1 MPLLWCSSVH
11 HSGFSSRRPG
21 FKSRQEHQF
30 SCKSHLTGNTRELK
44 SHHHL
49 AVMGVDVTLDVE
61 AIRADFPILSRKLPN
76 GKQLVYFDNA
86 ATSQKPKCVID
97 AMSQYYSEYNS
108 NAHRAN
114 HTLADEA
121 TTALESARS
130 SISSYFGTSPD
141 QMVYTSGAT
150 EAINLVSYAWA
161 RENLSKDD
169 VIVLTE
175 MEHHADIV
183 PWQQLSKEKGV
194 EVRYVPIDTDSFT
207 LDMAAFEIA
216 VDGASLVCVVHTSNV
231 LGIRNPI
238 EKIIELSHSNG
249 ARVLLDCAQGAPH
262 EKIRFDDSGVDFVA
276 ISAHKMGGPTGIGCL
291 LVKKDVMSQ
300 MGPFMT
306 GGSMIKTVSTL
317 GSTFQEGH
325 ALFETGTPRI
335 AEAIGWGAA
344 VEWLE
349 KFDMKD
355 VHSHINKIASWTAER
370 ISNIDGI
377 TVYGDPS
384 RSDSS
389 GAVSFLH
396 DSIQSQD
403 LALLLDEGGFAVRTG
418 HHCAQPLMDAL
429 GVPSTNRAS
438 FWLYNTMEE
447 AEAFVNHLDYVVGR
461 FSDK

>member
-1 MPLLWCSSVH
+1 MP
-11 HSGFSSRRPG
+11 
-21 FKSRQEHQF
+21 
-30 SCKSHLTGNTRELK
+30 
-44 SHHHL
+44 
-49 AVMGVDVTLDVE
+49 LDVE
-61 AIRADFPILSRKLPN
+61 AIRSDFPILGRMLPN
-76 GKQLVYFDNA
+76 GKKLVYFDDA

-97 AMSQYYSEYNS
+97 SMSRYYEEYNS

-121 TTALESARS
+121 TSALENARS
-130 SISSYFGTSPD
+130 VISEFFGTSPD
-141 QMVYTSGAT
+141 QMIYTSGAT
-150 EAINLVSYAWA
+150 EAINLVSYGWA
-161 RENLSKDD
+161 RENLSEGD

-207 LDMAAFEIA
+207 LDMDAFEIA
-216 VDGASLVCVVHTSNV
+216 AQDASLVCVVHTSNV
-231 LGIRNPI
+231 LGTRNPV
-238 EKIIELSHSNG
+238 EKIVEISHGAG

-262 EKIRFDDSGVDFVA
+262 EMIEFDTSGVDFVA
-276 ISAHKMGGPTGIGCL
+276 ISAHKMGGPTGIGGL
-291 LVKKDVMSQ
+291 LVRRDAMEQ

-306 GGSMIKTVSTL
+306 GGSMIKRVSTE

-325 ALFETGTPRI
+325 AMFETGTPRI

-344 VEWLE
+344 VEWLGQ
-349 KFDMKD
+349 FDMGE
-355 VHSHINKIASWTAER
+355 VHSHINEIASWVAEMMHG
-370 ISNIDGI
+370 IDGI
-377 TVYGDPS
+377 RVYGDPS
-384 RSDSS
+384 RDDSS

-396 DSIQSQD
+396 ESIQSQD

-438 FWLYNTMEE
+438 FWIYNTMDE
-447 AEAFVNHLDYVVGR
+447 AEAFVSHLRYVVDR
-461 FSDK
+461 FSEKS